1 MQKLFTEG
9 LYGEKQKETEIG
21 LIPKSWK
28 VVRLGDDEILKE
40 TQYVSEERRKVNIFT
55 NE

>member
-21 LIPKSWK
+21 LILPKSWE

-40 TQYVSEERRKVNIFT
+40 TQLICQRK
-55 NE
+55 EGR